1 MRNPIDFVHFL
12 PDLILN
18 GLAKRTLRDPPS
30 FRERP
35 AGRFYFLKHERRPA
49 PNPLD
54 AHPVE
59 ARPPHPLGLHRGRLD
74 AVLRRH
80 HPVGAEQLLILVALV
95 FLFFV
100 VTGVFIYLLFIS
112 RRETK
117 KLERQAIEVRAAM
130 VAEKL
135 DEQKKGKP

>member
-1 MRNPIDFVHFL
+1 M
-12 PDLILN
+12 
-18 GLAKRTLRDPPS
+18 
-30 FRERP
+30 
-35 AGRFYFLKHERRPA
+35 
-49 PNPLD
+49 
-54 AHPVE
+54 
-59 ARPPHPLGLHRGRLD
+59 
-74 AVLRRH
+74 
-80 HPVGAEQLLILVALV
+80 GAEQLLILVALV